1 MARSVEATN
10 FFSISLKVL
19 MFYLVVQWFMNPFSG
34 LPLSLFLGVV
44 IKYLLTAKL
53 VNLIFKPLLDE
64 ILRALKLFLGVLE
77 RPPSYTNC
85 VIVAN
90 LVKLGLYDTIG
101 KNTNSS
107 KIVPLISI
115 CMLCVVSLGWDR
127 DHSGLTEGMLI
138 ASGKWFI
145 ISTMAMKLEQ
155 SAMCGLV
162 LAFSIICLLTS
173 VGEPLRD
180 RTDDSPP
187 LKQNVYFT
195 GEPHENRQRSAP
207 VLKLFW
213 LCSLL
218 IRITGGA
225 FTTLVA
231 YRFLSGYTTSSVI
244 LILGI
249 TSSLAIY
256 TGGIILFKKLL
267 TDFVKR
273 QQGRE
278 ERRWF
283 VVICIMGLCEGFL
296 DENTI
301 LPFIIISIVSM
312 FTICI
317 LTNGWD
323 YDRTGVS
330 DGLAVT
336 YALRMVLFLTNS
348 EPPLQ
353 LITCV
358 LTLAFVVTSKFT
370 EPPVEKQD

>member
-10 FFSISLKVL
+10 FFTISLKVL
-19 MFYLVVQWFMNPFSG
+19 LFYLVVQWFLNPFSG

-44 IKYLLTAKL
+44 VKYLLTAKL

-64 ILRALKLFLGVLE
+64 VLRALKLFLGVLE

-127 DHSGLTEGMLI
+127 DHSGLTEGILI

-145 ISTMAMKLEQ
+145 INTMAMKLEQ
-155 SAMCGLV
+155 SAMCGIV
-162 LAFSIICLLTS
+162 LAVSIISLFTS

-187 LKQNVYFT
+187 LKKNVYFT
-195 GEPHENRQRSAP
+195 GEPHENRRRSAL
-207 VLKLFW
+207 VLKVFW

-218 IRITGGA
+218 IRITGA
-225 FTTLVA
+225 AVTFWVA
-231 YRFLSGYTTSSVI
+231 YNYLLGYTTSSVI

-249 TSSLAIY
+249 ISSLAIY
-256 TGGIILFKKLL
+256 SGGVVLFKQLL
-267 TDFVKR
+267 TEFVKR

-283 VVICIMGLCEGFL
+283 VVIGIMGLCEAFL

-301 LPFIIISIVSM
+301 LPFIIISVVAI
-312 FTICI
+312 FTICVI
-317 LTNGWD
+317 VNGWD

-330 DGLAVT
+330 EGLAVT
-336 YALRMVLFLTNS
+336 YSLWMVLFLSNS
-348 EPPLQ
+348 KSLLQ
-353 LITCV
+353 LALCG
-358 LTLAFVVTSKFT
+358 LTFCFAIASKFT
-370 EPPVEKQD
+370 EPPVEIQN

>member
-1 MARSVEATN
+1 MVRSVEATN
-10 FFSISLKVL
+10 FFTISLKGL
-19 MFYLVVQWFMNPFSG
+19 MFYLVVQWFLNPFSG
-34 LPLSLFLGVV
+34 LPFSLFLGVV

-64 ILRALKLFLGVLE
+64 ILRALKLFLG
-77 RPPSYTNC
+77 
-85 VIVAN
+85 
-90 LVKLGLYDTIG
+90 LGLYDTIG

-115 CMLCVVSLGWDR
+115 CM
-127 DHSGLTEGMLI
+127 DHSGLTEGILI

-162 LAFSIICLLTS
+162 LAFSIISLFTS
-173 VGEPLRD
+173 TGEPLRD

-225 FTTLVA
+225 VTIWIA

-256 TGGIILFKKLL
+256 TGGIILFKKL
-267 TDFVKR
+267 
-273 QQGRE
+273 
-278 ERRWF
+278 WF

-301 LPFIIISIVSM
+301 VPFIIISIVSM

-370 EPPVEKQD
+370 EPPVEKQS